1 MRQMFFAIVALLLGF
16 SFVANAQ
23 MKLKL
28 QPEFS
33 QEQNSTLGN
42 HDIESNLKLDI
53 PPEATSQV
61 SNEFLKMWFVGVL
74 ADASFPLGDF
84 GDAWSTGFS
93 GHVML
98 GYMVARSILLNLS
111 VGYVSFS
118 EKELIAGQ
126 DKSFSWIPILVGLNY
141 IFNQEQ
147 KFMPFIGLALGL
159 YFWHS
164 SYSFTVNNQTY
175 DGSDNNSYFGIAPR
189 VGAYYL
195 VSAAVLLTFSAQYDL
210 LFTEGDSTTSLAV
223 LVGAMF
229 ALH

>member
-23 MKLKL
+23 MNLKL

-93 GHVML
+93 GHAML

-118 EKELIAGQ
+118 EKESISNLDI
-126 DKSFSWIPILVGLNY
+126 SFSWIPVLVGFNY
-141 IFNQEQ
+141 IFSPEQ
-147 KFMPFIGLALGL
+147 KFMPYIGLALGM
-159 YFWHS
+159 YFLRS
-164 SYSFTVNNQTY
+164 SYGDFTNT
-175 DGSDNNSYFGIAPR
+175 DSYFGVAPQL
-189 VGAYYL
+189 GAYYL
-195 VSAAVLLTFSAQYDL
+195 ASAAVLLTFSAQYNL
-210 LFTEGDSTTSLAV
+210 LFTSGSSTTSLAV

-229 ALH
+229 ALY